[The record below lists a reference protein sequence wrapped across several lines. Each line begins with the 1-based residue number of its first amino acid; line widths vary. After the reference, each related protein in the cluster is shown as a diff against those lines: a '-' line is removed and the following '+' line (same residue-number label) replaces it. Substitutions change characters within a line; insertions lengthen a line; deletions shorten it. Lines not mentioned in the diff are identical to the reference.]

1 MEKIIKKFTSNFKTR
16 FRDIDGM
23 KHVNN
28 AVFATYLEIARSEW
42 YDSLVND
49 LKPEDFSFIL
59 ARIEIDYLQPINLHT
74 EIEVK
79 MWVSKIGNKS
89 WAFKYH
95 IVEKSSDVIFA
106 KARSVQVGYNY
117 EEMHSTPLSQE
128 FKQKLNKLLILS
140 KPLSANF

>member
-59 ARIEIDYLQPINLHT
+59 ARIEIDFLHPISLLT
-74 EIEVK
+74 EIEVM

-89 WAFKYH
+89 WTFEYH
-95 IVEKSSDVIFA
+95 IGDKSSDTIYA

-117 EEMHSTPLSQE
+117 IDKHSTPLSAD
-128 FKQKLNKLLILS
+128 FKQKLTKLS
-140 KPLSANF
+140 N